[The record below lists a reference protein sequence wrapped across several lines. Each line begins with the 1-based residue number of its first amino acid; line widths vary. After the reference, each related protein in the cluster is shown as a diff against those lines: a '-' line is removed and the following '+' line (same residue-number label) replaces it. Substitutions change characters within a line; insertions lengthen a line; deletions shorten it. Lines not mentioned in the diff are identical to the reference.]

1 MKIFAYYNSF
11 KCGLSCRDKIKEY
24 AKQHRLHI
32 TYTFSDNTQY
42 GRDGLYSLFETMKE
56 EEVKN
61 VLVYSLE
68 SLWTDEELHY
78 LVVNKFMSLGAEIM
92 SVCEPSYSIYDDEIL
107 NNNNSISDYIK
118 TLINSFTAVNLAHA
132 RSLKAEQGKKP
143 CGNIP
148 FGYIRN
154 ADDDIIINDLEAPT
168 LTLIFEEYKSLKSL
182 SKLETYLSNNDY
194 YNRNNKP
201 FQKGTLAKMLKNDFY
216 IGYVTYDGKKHK
228 GNHKQLI
235 ETDLFYDVQSIL
247 ARNNTTTKI

>member
-11 KCGLSCRDKIKEY
+11 KCGLSCRDKIKDY
-24 AKQHRLHI
+24 AKQHKLHI
-32 TYTFSDNTQY
+32 TYTFNDNTQY
-42 GRDGLYSLFETMKE
+42 GRDGLHSLFETMKE
-56 EEVKN
+56 KKVKK

-78 LVVNKFMSLGAEIM
+78 LVVNKFLSLGTEII
-92 SVCEPSYSIYDDEIL
+92 SVSEPSYSIYDDNIL
-107 NNNNSISDYIK
+107 TDNNSMTDYIK
-118 TLINSFTAVNLAHA
+118 LLIGSFSAVNLAKA
-132 RSLKAEQGKKP
+132 RNKKAQQGNKP

-154 ADDDIIINDLEAPT
+154 ADDDIIINDFEAPT
-168 LTLIFEEYKSLKSL
+168 LTLIFEEYKNLKSL

-216 IGYVTYDGKKHK
+216 IGYVTYDGKRHKGKHK
-228 GNHKQLI
+228 PLI

-247 ARNNTTTKI
+247 ARNNKTTKI